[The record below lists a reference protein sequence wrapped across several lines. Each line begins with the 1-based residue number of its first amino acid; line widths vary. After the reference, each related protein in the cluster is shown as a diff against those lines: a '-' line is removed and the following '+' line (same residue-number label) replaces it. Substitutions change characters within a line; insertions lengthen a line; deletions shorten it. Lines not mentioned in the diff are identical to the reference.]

1 MEATLML
8 KKDNIRFG
16 LILGILGPLL
26 GMMVYYFAVFYS
38 RHVSFTEFLGYMRR
52 YKSLLT
58 AVSSISLVA
67 NAVLF
72 TFYVNARKDQTIKG
86 IFLAT
91 LVYGIGV
98 LLIKVIG

>member
-1 MEATLML
+1 ML
-8 KKDNIRFG
+8 KRDNIRFG
-16 LILGILGPLL
+16 LVLGFIGPLIGL
-26 GMMVYYFAVFYS
+26 VVYYFAAFYT
-38 RHVSFTEFLGYMRR
+38 HNVSFPEFLGYLRQ
-52 YKSLLT
+52 YKTLLT

-91 LVYGIGV
+91 LIYGIGV
-98 LLIKVIG
+98 LLVKVIG

>member
-1 MEATLML
+1 ML
-8 KKDNIRFG
+8 KRDNIRFG
-16 LILGILGPLL
+16 LVIGFLGPILGMI
-26 GMMVYYFAVFYS
+26 VYYFVAFYS
-38 RHVSFTEFLGYMRR
+38 HNVSFTEFLGYLRQ
-52 YKSLLT
+52 YKTLLT

-91 LVYGIGV
+91 LIYGIGV

>member
-1 MEATLML
+1 ML
-8 KKDNIRFG
+8 KKDNIRLG
-16 LILGILGPLL
+16 LVLGFIGPLL
-26 GMMVYYFAVFYS
+26 GLVIYYFLTFYS
-38 RHVSFTEFLGYMRR
+38 RHVGFIEFLGYLRQ

-72 TFYVNARKDQTIKG
+72 TLYVNAHKDKTIKG

-91 LVYGIGV
+91 LIYGIAV
-98 LLIKVIG
+98 LLVKLLA

>member
-1 MEATLML
+1 ML
-8 KKDNIRFG
+8 KRDNIRFG
-16 LILGILGPLL
+16 LVLGFIGPLVGL
-26 GMMVYYFAVFYS
+26 VVYYFAAFYT
-38 RHVSFTEFLGYMRR
+38 HNVSFTEFLGYLQK

-72 TFYVNARKDQTIKG
+72 TVYVNARKDQTIKG

-91 LVYGIGV
+91 LIYGIGV
-98 LLIKVIG
+98 LLIKVIA

>member
-1 MEATLML
+1 MM
-8 KKDNIRFG
+8 KRDNIPFG
-16 LILGILGPLL
+16 LVLGFLGPILG
-26 GMMVYYFAVFYS
+26 MFVYYFAAFYP
-38 RHVSFTEFLGYMRR
+38 HNVSFAEFLGFMRK

-91 LVYGIGV
+91 LIYGIGV

>member
-1 MEATLML
+1 ML
-8 KKDNIRFG
+8 KRDNIRFG
-16 LILGILGPLL
+16 LVLGFIGPLVGL
-26 GMMVYYFAVFYS
+26 VVYYFAAFYT
-38 RHVSFTEFLGYMRR
+38 HNITFTEFLGYLQK

-72 TFYVNARKDQTIKG
+72 TVYVNARKDQTIKG

-91 LVYGIGV
+91 LIYGIGV
-98 LLIKVIG
+98 LLIKVIA

>member
-1 MEATLML
+1 ML
-8 KKDNIRFG
+8 KRDNIRLG
-16 LILGILGPLL
+16 LVLGFIGPILG
-26 GMMVYYFAVFYS
+26 MVVYYFAAFYS
-38 RHVSFTEFLGYMRR
+38 HNVSFAEFLGYMRQ
-52 YKSLLT
+52 YKTLLT

-91 LVYGIGV
+91 LIYGIGV

>member
-1 MEATLML
+1 VEATIML
-8 KKDNIRFG
+8 KRDNIRFG
-16 LILGILGPLL
+16 LVLGFLGPLL
-26 GMMVYYFAVFYS
+26 GMLIYYFVAFYS
-38 RHVSFTEFLGYMRR
+38 HNVGFKEFLGYLQK

-91 LVYGIGV
+91 VIYGVGV

>member
-1 MEATLML
+1 ML
-8 KKDNIRFG
+8 KRDNIRFG
-16 LILGILGPLL
+16 LVLGFLGPLVGL
-26 GMMVYYFAVFYS
+26 VVYYFAAFYT
-38 RHVSFTEFLGYMRR
+38 HNVSFSEFLGYLQK

-72 TFYVNARKDQTIKG
+72 TVYVNARKDQTIKG

-91 LVYGIGV
+91 LIYGIGV

>member
-1 MEATLML
+1 ML
-8 KKDNIRFG
+8 KRDNIRLGLVLG
-16 LILGILGPLL
+16 LIGPVL
-26 GMMVYYFAVFYS
+26 GMVVYYFAAFYT
-38 RHVSFTEFLGYMRR
+38 HNVSFVEFLGYMHQ
-52 YKSLLT
+52 YKTILT
-58 AVSSISLVA
+58 GVSSISLIA

-91 LVYGIGV
+91 LIYGIGV

>member
-1 MEATLML
+1 MEAQIML
-8 KKDNIRFG
+8 KRDNIPFG
-16 LILGILGPLL
+16 LVLGFLGPLL
-26 GMMVYYFAVFYS
+26 GMVTYYFLAFYS
-38 RHVSFTEFLGYMRR
+38 HQVSFVEFLGYMKN
-52 YKSLLT
+52 KSLLT
-58 AVSSISLVA
+58 AVSSVSLIA

-91 LVYGIGV
+91 VVYGIAV

>member
-1 MEATLML
+1 MEATIML
-8 KKDNIRFG
+8 KRDNIRFG
-16 LILGILGPLL
+16 LVLGFLGPILG
-26 GMMVYYFAVFYS
+26 MVVYYFVAFYTH
-38 RHVSFTEFLGYMRR
+38 HVSFVEFLRYMQQ

-58 AVSSISLVA
+58 AVSSTSLVA

-91 LVYGIGV
+91 LIYGIGV
-98 LLIKVIG
+98 LLIKVIT

>member
-1 MEATLML
+1 ML
-8 KKDNIRFG
+8 KRDNIRFG
-16 LILGILGPLL
+16 LVLGFLGPILGMI
-26 GMMVYYFAVFYS
+26 VYYFAAFYT
-38 RHVSFTEFLGYMRR
+38 HNVSIAEFFGYLRQ
-52 YKSLLT
+52 YKTLLT

-72 TFYVNARKDQTIKG
+72 TFYVNAGKDQTIKG

-91 LVYGIGV
+91 LIYGIGV

>member
-1 MEATLML
+1 ML
-8 KKDNIRFG
+8 KRDSIRLG
-16 LILGILGPLL
+16 LILGFIGPILGAI
-26 GMMVYYFAVFYS
+26 VYYFVAFYTH
-38 RHVSFTEFLGYMRR
+38 HVSFMEFLGYLRQ

-58 AVSSISLVA
+58 AVSSISLIA

-91 LVYGIGV
+91 LIYGIAV
-98 LLIKVIG
+98 LLIKVIA

>member
-1 MEATLML
+1 VEAILML

-16 LILGILGPLL
+16 LLLGFLGPLL
-26 GMMVYYFAVFYS
+26 GMMIYYFVAFYS
-38 RHVSFTEFLGYMRR
+38 HHVSFTEFLGYMRQ

-98 LLIKVIG
+98 LLIKVIA

>member
-1 MEATLML
+1 ML
-8 KKDNIRFG
+8 RKDNIRLG
-16 LILGILGPLL
+16 LVLGFLGPILGMI
-26 GMMVYYFAVFYS
+26 VYYFAAFYTH
-38 RHVSFTEFLGYMRR
+38 HVSFTEFLGYMRQ

-86 IFLAT
+86 IFLST
-91 LVYGIGV
+91 IIYGIAV

>member
-1 MEATLML
+1 MEAAVML
-8 KKDNIRFG
+8 KKDNIPFG
-16 LILGILGPLL
+16 LVLGFLGPLV
-26 GMMVYYFAVFYS
+26 GMVVYYFAAFYS
-38 RHVSFTEFLGYMRR
+38 HNVGFAEFLGYMRQ

-72 TFYVNARKDQTIKG
+72 TFYVHARKDQTIKG

-91 LVYGIGV
+91 LIYGIGV